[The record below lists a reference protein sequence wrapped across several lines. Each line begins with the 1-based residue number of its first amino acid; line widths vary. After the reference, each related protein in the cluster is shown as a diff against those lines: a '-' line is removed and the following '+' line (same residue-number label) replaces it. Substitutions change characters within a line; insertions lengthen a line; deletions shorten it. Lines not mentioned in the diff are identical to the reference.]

1 VELNKRRFGVFRR
14 MISVDISVEDVIKHA
29 RERDYM
35 SGVERNKARVKS
47 TGEVFTPTELVNE
60 FLDTLDQDLFRDP
73 EKTFIDNACG
83 DGQFLSEVLIRK
95 MQNGIDYITAIST
108 IFGVEKEQ
116 DNANECRKRLL
127 CGIEMPETKLLVKQ
141 NIVCADSLTYHYRFD
156 GTAHDVTD
164 MEAKIIFGVNS
175 LNVCSSGNF
184 T

>member
-1 VELNKRRFGVFRR
+1 MEFNKRRSGVFRR
-14 MISVDISVEDVIKHA
+14 MISVDISVKDVIKHA

-35 SGVERNKARVKS
+35 GGVERDRARIKS

-60 FLDTLDQDLFRDP
+60 FLDTLDQDLFKDP
-73 EKTFIDNACG
+73 TKTFIDNACG
-83 DGQFLSEVLIRK
+83 DGQFLSEILIRK

-127 CGIEMPETKLLVKQ
+127 CGIEMPETKLLVKT
-141 NIVCADSLTYHYRFD
+141 NIVCADAITYHYRFD

-164 MEAKIIFGVNS
+164 MEAKIIFGINDCPS
-175 LNVCSSGNF
+175 CNF
-184 T
+184 D